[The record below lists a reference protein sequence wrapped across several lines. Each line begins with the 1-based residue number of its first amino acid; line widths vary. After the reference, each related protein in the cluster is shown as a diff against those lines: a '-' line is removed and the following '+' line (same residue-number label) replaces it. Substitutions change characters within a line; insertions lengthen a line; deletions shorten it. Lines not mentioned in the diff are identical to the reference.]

1 MIHYIFFS
9 KKLKAHIS
17 VLYFPLSLASK
28 FWWLANY
35 FNKVGRV
42 DLSSK
47 IDDLV
52 MP

>member
-1 MIHYIFFS
+1 M
-9 KKLKAHIS
+9 
-17 VLYFPLSLASK
+17 LYFPLSIASK

-35 FNKVGRV
+35 SNKVGRV

-52 MP
+52 IPEHFMVEIII